1 MKGEPRGVAI
11 RDKSKVID
19 MVKNLQQTGVI
30 SSVAEDWLT
39 FKADDTQR
47 FVCQLYFVKSFTCC
61 RFSLGIF
68 CRFQMQQAMQD
79 LADFMFKEDA
89 KKAKDPQSWSTIGLE
104 QNTPAQIFRFI
115 TEISQRDR
123 EVLNN
128 LLAGCK
134 RMNLEHDYVFAGCNP
149 CLLADLIV
157 GASDDVVLQI
167 RKCLT
172 ALQVIK
178 TSA

>member
-1 MKGEPRGVAI
+1 
-11 RDKSKVID
+11 
-19 MVKNLQQTGVI
+19 
-30 SSVAEDWLT
+30 
-39 FKADDTQR
+39 
-47 FVCQLYFVKSFTCC
+47 
-61 RFSLGIF
+61 
-68 CRFQMQQAMQD
+68 MQQAMQD

-123 EVLNN
+123 ETLHT
-128 LLAGCK
+128 LLAGCR

-157 GASDDVVLQI
+157 SAPDDVVAQI
-167 RKCLT
+167 RKFLM
-172 ALQVIK
+172 ALQV
-178 TSA
+178 

>member
-11 RDKSKVID
+11 RDKSKIIE

-30 SSVAEDWLT
+30 SKVAEDWLT

-47 FVCQLYFVKSFTCC
+47 CVKLFTSC
-61 RFSLGIF
+61 RFFKMF

-89 KKAKDPQSWSTIGLE
+89 KKAKDPQSWSTIGFE

-123 EVLNN
+123 EILNN

-157 GASDDVVLQI
+157 GASDDVVFQI
-167 RKCLT
+167 RKCLM
-172 ALQVIK
+172 ALQVIQ
-178 TSA
+178 SS

>member
-11 RDKSKVID
+11 RDKSKIIE

-30 SSVAEDWLT
+30 SSIAEDWLT

-47 FVCQLYFVKSFTCC
+47 CVKLSTCC
-61 RFSLGIF
+61 PFFKLFR
-68 CRFQMQQAMQD
+68 RFQMQQAMQD

-89 KKAKDPQSWSTIGLE
+89 KKAKDPQSWSTIGFE
-104 QNTPAQIFRFI
+104 QNTSAQIFRFI

-167 RKCLT
+167 RKCLM
-172 ALQVIK
+172 ALQVIQ
-178 TSA
+178 SS